1 VKLYI
6 YIYIKDSKNHPS
18 QQNKLMTQVIRPR
31 KPHKTHTETN
41 YKASFSINLMLKNE
55 IEKKKSTKKRKK
67 TKSTDL
73 NRDLSYKI
81 VIIPSKANKK

>member
-1 VKLYI
+1 MKLYIYIYI

-55 IEKKKSTKKRKK
+55 IEKKNQLKRGKKPNQP
-67 TKSTDL
+67 T
-73 NRDLSYKI
+73 
-81 VIIPSKANKK
+81 